1 MPDAA
6 SDVKAEV
13 EEDGDEPWQEVQNG
27 EEDLVQPALLAEE
40 VNNFWDTSDRLFYK
54 QVQDSSAAWRWRQ
67 EAYKNANDPRLV
79 DCKVRRQYRVPRHFR
94 MLLCSEATVKVPRGL
109 SGS

>member
-27 EEDLVQPALLAEE
+27 EEDLGQPALLAEE
-40 VNNFWDTSDRLFYK
+40 VNNFGIRVIDHGISRCRIRL
-54 QVQDSSAAWRWRQ
+54 Q
-67 EAYKNANDPRLV
+67 
-79 DCKVRRQYRVPRHFR
+79 
-94 MLLCSEATVKVPRGL
+94 RGD
-109 SGS
+109 

>member
-27 EEDLVQPALLAEE
+27 EEDLGQPALLAEE
-40 VNNFWDTSDRLFYK
+40 VNNFGIRVIDYSISKCRIRLQRGDGDRK
-54 QVQDSSAAWRWRQ
+54 PT
-67 EAYKNANDPRLV
+67 KM
-79 DCKVRRQYRVPRHFR
+79 R
-94 MLLCSEATVKVPRGL
+94 MIHVS
-109 SGS
+109 